1 MGVGFASLVTWLAVS
16 RVATGMSTVNTMI
29 ERVLKRDRV
38 VTAIALAL
46 VCIIAWAWLLSGAGM
61 GMTAL
66 DMTRMGY
73 GDHSV
78 MRPGMSM
85 VSNWTPAHALTM
97 FGMWWVMMA
106 AMMLPG
112 AAPVILLAA
121 VINRRAAP
129 ATTPF
134 GPTRAFVAGYL
145 LAWGGF
151 SVFATTMQWTLQ
163 ASGLLSAMTLAI
175 GDRPLSGVLLLA
187 AAAWQLAPL
196 KQACLRQCR
205 SPARLLV
212 AGRGRSAVRG
222 GFIHGLYCV
231 GCCWFLMLLLFVGGV
246 MNLLWIVALAFYVL
260 LEKVLPQ
267 ARRLVQLTAA
277 LLAAAGIVTLFG

>member
-1 MGVGFASLVTWLAVS
+1 M
-16 RVATGMSTVNTMI
+16 ATGMSTVNTMI
-29 ERVLKRDRV
+29 ERVLKRDRF
-38 VTAIALAL
+38 VTATALAL
-46 VCIIAWAWLLSGAGM
+46 VCIIAWVWLLSGVGM

-66 DMTRMGY
+66 DMTRMTY

-78 MRPGMSM
+78 MKPGMS
-85 VSNWTPAHALTM
+85 VASNWTLEHALTM
-97 FGMWWVMMA
+97 FAMWWVMMA

-112 AAPVILLAA
+112 ATPVILLAA
-121 VINRRAAP
+121 VINRQAAP
-129 ATTPF
+129 GATPF
-134 GPTRAFVAGYL
+134 GSTRAFVAGYL

-151 SVFATTMQWTLQ
+151 SLFATAMQWTLQ
-163 ASGLLSAMTLAI
+163 VSGLLSAMTLAI

-212 AGRGRSAVRG
+212 AGRGRSALRG
-222 GFIHGLYCV
+222 GCVHGMYCV